1 MTESALG
8 PCYELQAPV
17 TGRADNHPA
26 GTLAMVYAEVTPAQG
41 TRALVKC
48 DTLYSLRRASA
59 GGTVMAWRA
68 GNRQARSA
76 LRARSAVAANRL
88 AAAKVFCIQWAR
100 TAPRKLSTARP
111 TTMPAAALTS
121 AMRAAT
127 HRTCARGAPSARRT
141 PNSVVR

>member
-26 GTLAMVYAEVTPAQG
+26 GTLSMVYAEVTPAQG

-68 GNRQARSA
+68 GKRQARSA
-76 LRARSAVAANRL
+76 LRAGGAAAAKRL
-88 AAAKVFCIQWAR
+88 AAAKVVCIPWGK
-100 TAPRKLSTARP
+100 TAPRKPATARP
-111 TTMPAAALTS
+111 TAKAAAPPTS
-121 AMRAAT
+121 AK
-127 HRTCARGAPSARRT
+127 
-141 PNSVVR
+141 